1 MRGVKQIYDEKIHI
15 DGGNEEFSYSEIKD
29 PHFIYVYICTLISFI
44 VIIMFNQ
51 INVHEYEFSDLNDQL
66 FKLNGLIMH

>member
-15 DGGNEEFSYSEIKD
+15 DGGNEVLSYSEIKD
-29 PHFIYVYICTLISFI
+29 PHFIYVYFCTLFSFI

-66 FKLNGLIMH
+66 NGLIMH